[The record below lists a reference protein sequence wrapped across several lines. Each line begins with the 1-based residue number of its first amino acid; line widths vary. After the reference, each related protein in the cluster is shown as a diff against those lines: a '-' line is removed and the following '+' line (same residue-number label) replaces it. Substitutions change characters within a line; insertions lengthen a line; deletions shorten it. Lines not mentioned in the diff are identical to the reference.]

1 MRKDK
6 MKRFSLK
13 IFPYLICLAA
23 FGVFYAIGTQF
34 EGDIRSLFH
43 GISGSFLGIPILYLI
58 YELSKEFSNKKLNKE
73 LFDYAKM
80 KIDQDVLSIVNQLMK
95 LSLPYN
101 EVTLSPEKIQ
111 LFLSNSEDVLKQ
123 QLEKHE
129 YLGFQVFKSW
139 EITERNISKV
149 LENPFILEHL
159 ENEQTIA
166 IVNLLKIIQSFD
178 GLPKNLDDLY
188 VCTEKGSRGYK
199 VEKGTNINA
208 ENAKYPDRYLLLR
221 DIGNGRYLVS
231 DFGDFPKYQTEKLLF
246 TYKINPKYISQF
258 ATSIHVFIECM
269 NNWLDSSG
277 NEFILNSKMFKSVPA
292 NDA

>member
-1 MRKDK
+1 

-23 FGVFYAIGTQF
+23 FGAFYIIGKQF
-34 EGDIRSLFH
+34 EGDIKNLFH

-80 KIDQDVLSIVNQLMK
+80 KIDQDVLSVVNQLMK
-95 LSLPYN
+95 LSLPYK
-101 EVTLSPEKIQ
+101 EVAFSPEKIQ
-111 LFLSNSEDVLKQ
+111 LFLSNSEDDLKQ

-139 EITERNISKV
+139 GITEKNISKV
-149 LENPFILEHL
+149 LENPFILDHL

-178 GLPKNLDDLY
+178 VRPKNLDDLY
-188 VCTEKGSRGYK
+188 VCTGKDSQGYK
-199 VEKGTNINA
+199 VEKGTNINT
-208 ENAKYPDRYLLLR
+208 ENAEYPDRYLLLR
-221 DIGNGRYLVS
+221 DVENGRYLVS
-231 DFGDFPKYQTEKLLF
+231 DFGDFPRYQTEKLLF
-246 TYKINPKYISQF
+246 IYKINPKYVSQF
-258 ATSIHVFIECM
+258 ASSIYVFIECI

-277 NEFILNSKMFKSVPA
+277 NEFILNSKMFKSIPA
-292 NDA
+292 NVT